1 MSHAIIREDRDA
13 RPADRAGERG
23 AVLVMALL
31 IALIVTLLGLSL
43 ATFGNRSVG
52 SAREERQQDDAL
64 VVADAGLTHAK
75 AILSA
80 LVMDY
85 FTPILGVGDG
95 NGCTGD
101 ELSAAPA
108 GMLFFPPAAE
118 LIPPGGRQIGTGR
131 YRVFVCDDHVDELA
145 GLPPDVSPNIDA
157 NRRVKVRSVGTG
169 VSGATVTLEIRV
181 DLIDMP
187 ALIVDGD
194 LRIGGSQTYMG
205 AGGSVYA
212 RGNLDLSGGPCA
224 EQYFAAGGS
233 IFNGTNAHGGGT
245 CAGPPDLRPDWEP
258 LQLPTLSPASFA
270 TQATF
275 LLGSDGR
282 VRNQAGVILG
292 INNWNGWNWTPG
304 QMTWRA
310 GTTIPPGV
318 YYSQGS
324 NINVIGSPPSGIG
337 FMPLTLISDGWI
349 DINGSPRMVPALPG
363 PPAISMIAGTDIRIS
378 GSAGNPFTGLHYALH
393 QVEFSGTPSMTGQVI
408 VKNIG
413 DGPYPASGVG
423 SNLIA
428 LGADGYV
435 QFNGNVNL
443 SYAGG
448 NLRFPA
454 YSRWR
459 ECRQN
464 TANPCGPA

>member
-1 MSHAIIREDRDA
+1 MSHAIAREYREA
-13 RPADRAGERG
+13 QPPDRAGERG

-43 ATFGNRSVG
+43 ATFGNQSLI
-52 SAREERQQDDAL
+52 SSKDERQADDAL

-75 AILSA
+75 AILSS

-95 NGCTGD
+95 QGCTGD

-118 LIPPGGRQIGTGR
+118 LIPAGGRQIGTGR

-181 DLIDMP
+181 DLIDLP
-187 ALIVDGD
+187 ALIVEGD

-205 AGGSVYA
+205 ASGAVYA
-212 RGNLDLSGGPCA
+212 SGDMDLSGGPCA

-245 CAGPPDLRPDWEP
+245 CAGAPDLRPDWEP
-258 LQLPTLSPASFA
+258 LQLPALTPAAFA
-270 TQATF
+270 SQATY

-292 INNWNGWNWTPG
+292 VNNWAGWGWMPG
-304 QMTWRA
+304 QMTWRG
-310 GTTIPPGV
+310 GTGIPPGV

-324 NINVIGSPPSGIG
+324 NINIQGSPPSTPG

-349 DINGSPRMVPALPG
+349 DITGSPRMVPALPG
-363 PPAISMIAGTDIRIS
+363 PPAISMVAGTDIRIS
-378 GSAGNPFTGLHYALH
+378 GSASNPFTGLHYGLH
-393 QVEFSGTPSMTGQVI
+393 QVEFGGTPSMTGQVI
-408 VKNIG
+408 VKNLG
-413 DGPYPASGVG
+413 DGPYPTVGPG

-428 LGADGYV
+428 LAADGYV

-459 ECRQN
+459 ECRM
-464 TANPCGPA
+464 TSADPCGPN